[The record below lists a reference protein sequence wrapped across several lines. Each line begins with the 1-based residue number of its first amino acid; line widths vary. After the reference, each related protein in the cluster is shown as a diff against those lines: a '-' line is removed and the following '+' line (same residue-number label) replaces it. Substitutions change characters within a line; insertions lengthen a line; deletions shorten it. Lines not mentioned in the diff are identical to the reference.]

1 MEMEFSSMCNVT
13 NISNFVFM
21 VNTFRI
27 IVLTYNRPRSLHR
40 LLRSLEDSHY
50 NFPKNNPN
58 WNVVLEIRVDGGGG
72 DEGRLVQNVARNFKF
87 SHGIKSV
94 IVSDSNRGIMDA
106 WKHAWS
112 WRDRELFIIIEDDVE
127 MSPWWYRALVNMWT
141 KYGDRE
147 YIAGIGLQNQQY
159 ITTEDKHYNIS
170 GEVSDSVYFYELP
183 CSIGSSP
190 HPCHWTKMI
199 HQYGHNFGNCP
210 DNMACRDQ
218 VWESWFLKYHQENV
232 LYTLYAAN
240 QDAFAVDHRESG
252 YHHRQSIGPD
262 SAIISSWRQEREFH
276 HLPDSPPLLDLWLK
290 NNRDGGG
297 YQARKLLTK
306 YQVLLT
312 RFVTCQ
318 EDIDDF
324 KTNINKLSSME
335 LEGTLFIV
343 PSEEIKNELK
353 LLGILSQ
360 NIGFQSTKNN
370 STMIS
375 REKFI
380 LGTLRHLSSY
390 GQKIVT
396 LPYFASA
403 LDLMAPETI
412 SVNIGAWKTSG
423 QRHIRLDWLYLD
435 GTFPVFS
442 TFNRLYHIVN
452 SNTEALLHGNF
463 LSNFTNTIMTKN
475 AITWTWM

>member
-1 MEMEFSSMCNVT
+1 M
-13 NISNFVFM
+13 
-21 VNTFRI
+21 
-27 IVLTYNRPRSLHR
+27 
-40 LLRSLEDSHY
+40 
-50 NFPKNNPN
+50 
-58 WNVVLEIRVDGGGG
+58 
-72 DEGRLVQNVARNFKF
+72 
-87 SHGIKSV
+87 
-94 IVSDSNRGIMDA
+94 
-106 WKHAWS
+106 
-112 WRDRELFIIIEDDVE
+112 
-127 MSPWWYRALVNMWT
+127 
-141 KYGDRE
+141 
-147 YIAGIGLQNQQY
+147 
-159 ITTEDKHYNIS
+159 
-170 GEVSDSVYFYELP
+170 
-183 CSIGSSP
+183 
-190 HPCHWTKMI
+190 
-199 HQYGHNFGNCP
+199 
-210 DNMACRDQ
+210 
-218 VWESWFLKYHQENV
+218 
-232 LYTLYAAN
+232 
-240 QDAFAVDHRESG
+240 DHRESG

-360 NIGFQSTKNN
+360 NIGLQSTKNN
-370 STMIS
+370 ITMIS

-403 LDLMAPETI
+403 LDLLAPEVNFYVLIVYVDVLTI
-412 SVNIGAWKTSG
+412 LDNIC
-423 QRHIRLDWLYLD
+423 
-435 GTFPVFS
+435 
-442 TFNRLYHIVN
+442 
-452 SNTEALLHGNF
+452 
-463 LSNFTNTIMTKN
+463 
-475 AITWTWM
+475 